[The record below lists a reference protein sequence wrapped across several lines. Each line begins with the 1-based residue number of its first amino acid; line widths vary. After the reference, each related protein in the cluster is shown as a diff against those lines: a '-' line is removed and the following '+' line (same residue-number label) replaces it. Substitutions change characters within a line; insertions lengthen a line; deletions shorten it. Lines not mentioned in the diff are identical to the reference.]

1 MFGILLALASAAC
14 FGLNNAMVRRG
25 VLHATVLQGMA
36 ITVPLGIPLFFVIV
50 LATGGFGAM
59 VDWSGET
66 WAWMASAGVVHFVVG
81 RYGNY
86 RAIQALGATL
96 STPIQQVSIVVALAL
111 GLLFLDEVLNGVKL
125 VGIVLVVAGP
135 VLASRGRKRGKTGKE
150 RAFTPETGPGLFWG
164 AVSALGYGASPLMVA
179 LALRESQGMVN
190 ATAGLLVSYLAA
202 TLVVAGLVVINGGPR
217 YLVGMGREGSKWF
230 VVSALFVA
238 VSQLFRYMALAV
250 APVTVVVPVQR
261 LSVLFRLL
269 FNVMINREHEVI
281 DGRVILS
288 IALSVLGA
296 VALAADTGFLLDV
309 LSPPESWRTLLT
321 LPIGLS

>member
-1 MFGILLALASAAC
+1 
-14 FGLNNAMVRRG
+14 
-25 VLHATVLQGMA
+25 
-36 ITVPLGIPLFFVIV
+36 
-50 LATGGFGAM
+50 
-59 VDWSGET
+59 
-66 WAWMASAGVVHFVVG
+66 
-81 RYGNY
+81 
-86 RAIQALGATL
+86 
-96 STPIQQVSIVVALAL
+96 
-111 GLLFLDEVLNGVKL
+111 
-125 VGIVLVVAGP
+125 
-135 VLASRGRKRGKTGKE
+135 
-150 RAFTPETGPGLFWG
+150 
-164 AVSALGYGASPLMVA
+164 
-179 LALRESQGMVN
+179 
-190 ATAGLLVSYLAA
+190 
-202 TLVVAGLVVINGGPR
+202 
-217 YLVGMGREGSKWF
+217 MGREGSKWF